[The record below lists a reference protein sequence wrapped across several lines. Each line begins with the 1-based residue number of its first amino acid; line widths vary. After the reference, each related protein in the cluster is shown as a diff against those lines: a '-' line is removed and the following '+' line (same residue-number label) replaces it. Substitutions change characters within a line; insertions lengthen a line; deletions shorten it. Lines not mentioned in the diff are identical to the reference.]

1 MQELNSCYD
10 GGQGFIDDVKKA
22 LGDIESGDY
31 ISAVGDFGTLVTEM
45 PEALENCKNMNAD
58 LNKISEWALLFTE
71 PYALAQEVM
80 SNYMAHGA
88 DIMAGI
94 AKEKRDWADG
104 NYFKAGLETAQV
116 LNLLVPI
123 HNNEMAAVL
132 ADAYGN
138 DYSVDLANI
147 GGETS
152 IWTAAESIASLVGA
166 FGDGSK
172 ACWKSAHG
180 RGIGRL
186 RSECP
191 EGKEKGGRLCY
202 PLCEEG
208 YNGVGPVCW

>member
-10 GGQGFIDDVKKA
+10 GGQSFIDDVKKA

-45 PEALENCKNMNAD
+45 PEALENCKNMNTD

-132 ADAYGN
+132 ADAYGI

-152 IWTAAESIASLVGA
+152 SWTAAESIIDIKVYT
-166 FGDGSK
+166 K
-172 ACWKSAHG
+172 AA
-180 RGIGRL
+180 
-186 RSECP
+186 
-191 EGKEKGGRLCY
+191 
-202 PLCEEG
+202 
-208 YNGVGPVCW
+208 